1 MWLELDRQAV
11 NNANKLLILSQMSEK
26 PEEEFDAD
34 LELAKKLQEQ
44 FDAEVNNAK
53 PSVEKDEAFIKQVII
68 YLLILSKS
76 MLI

>member
-1 MWLELDRQAV
+1 
-11 NNANKLLILSQMSEK
+11 MSEK

-53 PSVEKDEAFIKQVII
+53 PAVEKTEEFLKQVRI
-68 YLLILSKS
+68 YVPILS
-76 MLI
+76 